1 MKLFCLIPILAV
13 LVFSGAAFA
22 EVEIDDFT
30 FLTVNVT
37 GFDKIEGSVRIAFYD
52 SEEGFAS
59 DPDEA
64 LYSTDEPVTSDAVT
78 FTFDFLPRGVYAFA
92 VYHDE
97 DDDGELDMKFYGPP
111 SEKVGASNNATGR
124 MGPPSFEDASF
135 VLGSEPVEMTIE
147 L

>member
-1 MKLFCLIPILAV
+1 MKLFCLILPLA
-13 LVFSGAAFA
+13 LVTFSGGAFA
-22 EVEIDDFT
+22 EIEIDDYT
-30 FLTVNVT
+30 LLTVNVT
-37 GFDKIEGSVRIAFYD
+37 GFDKIEGSVRLAFYD
-52 SEEGFAS
+52 SEDGFAS
-59 DPDEA
+59 DFEKA
-64 LYSTDEPVTSDAVT
+64 LFIAAEPVTSETVI
-78 FTFDFLPRGVYAFA
+78 FTFDFLPAGVYAFS

-135 VLGSEPVEMTIE
+135 VLGSEPLEMSIN

>member
-1 MKLFCLIPILAV
+1 MKFILPILTFA
-13 LVFSGAAFA
+13 LLIFSGVAFA

-30 FLTVNVT
+30 LLTVNVT
-37 GFDKIEGSVRIAFYD
+37 GFDEIEGSVRLALYD

-59 DPDEA
+59 DLDA
-64 LYSTDEPVTSDAVT
+64 AVYSAAEPVTSDTVT
-78 FTFDFLPRGVYAFA
+78 FTFDFLPRGVYAFS

-135 VLGSEPVEMTIE
+135 ILGSERVEMTIE

>member
-1 MKLFCLIPILAV
+1 MKLNCLIILLA
-13 LVFSGAAFA
+13 LITFSSSAFA
-22 EVEIDDFT
+22 EVEIDDYT
-30 FLTVNVT
+30 LLTVNVT
-37 GFDKIEGSVRIAFYD
+37 GFDKIEGSVRIAFYMSD
-52 SEEGFAS
+52 DGFAS
-59 DPDEA
+59 DLEKAVYDA
-64 LYSTDEPVTSDAVT
+64 AEPVTSEIVT
-78 FTFDFLPRGVYAFA
+78 FTFDILPAGVYAFS

-135 VLGSEPVEMTIE
+135 ILGSEPVEMTIE

>member
-1 MKLFCLIPILAV
+1 MKFFLLI
-13 LVFSGAAFA
+13 FSFALLTISGVAFA

-30 FLTVNVT
+30 FLTVNVI
-37 GFDKIEGSVRIAFYD
+37 GFDEIEGSVRIAFYT
-52 SEEGFAS
+52 SEDGFAS
-59 DPDEA
+59 DLEKAVYDA
-64 LYSTDEPVTSDAVT
+64 AEPVTTDTVT
-78 FTFDFLPRGVYAFA
+78 FTFDFLPRGVYAFS

-135 VLGSEPVEMTIE
+135 ALGSEPVEMTIE